1 MNVHS
6 PSRIQSASMARLL
19 SVDAF
24 YQILR
29 SGFII
34 MQPPGFYKRESKTAV
49 RERRKSDGTVLFRL
63 LPRARCV
70 ARCDGRHGRRCCGLR
85 FSGVPPCAGVQN
97 CRGIARVFGRN
108 GGRARGTDGRKVNFL
123 RTSEK
128 IPAKRAK
135 KIDYF
140 ASFCYNS

>member
-1 MNVHS
+1 ME
-6 PSRIQSASMARLL
+6 Q
-19 SVDAF
+19 
-24 YQILR
+24 
-29 SGFII
+29 
-34 MQPPGFYKRESKTAV
+34 
-49 RERRKSDGTVLFRL
+49 
-63 LPRARCV
+63 C
-70 ARCDGRHGRRCCGLR
+70 
-85 FSGVPPCAGVQN
+85 FSGY
-97 CRGIARVFGRN
+97 CRALDASRVVMADTDDGAADCDFPACLHAPVCKIAAELREFFGRN

>member
-1 MNVHS
+1 ME
-6 PSRIQSASMARLL
+6 Q
-19 SVDAF
+19 
-24 YQILR
+24 
-29 SGFII
+29 
-34 MQPPGFYKRESKTAV
+34 
-49 RERRKSDGTVLFRL
+49 
-63 LPRARCV
+63 C
-70 ARCDGRHGRRCCGLR
+70 
-85 FSGVPPCAGVQN
+85 FSGYCRALDASRVVMADTDDVPPCAGVQN

>member
-6 PSRIQSASMARLL
+6 PSRIQSASMACLL

-49 RERRKSDGTVLFRL
+49 RERRKIGWNSAFPATAARSMR
-63 LPRARCV
+63 RA
-70 ARCDGRHGRRCCGLR
+70 
-85 FSGVPPCAGVQN
+85 S
-97 CRGIARVFGRN
+97 
-108 GGRARGTDGRKVNFL
+108 
-123 RTSEK
+123 
-128 IPAKRAK
+128 
-135 KIDYF
+135 
-140 ASFCYNS
+140 